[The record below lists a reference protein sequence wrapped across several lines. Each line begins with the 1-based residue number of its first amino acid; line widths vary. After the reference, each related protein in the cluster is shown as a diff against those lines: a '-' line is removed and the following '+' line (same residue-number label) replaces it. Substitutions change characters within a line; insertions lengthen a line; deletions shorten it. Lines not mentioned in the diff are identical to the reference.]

1 MTKKIFYKIGE
12 ACRKLDIQP
21 YVLRYWE
28 TEFPEL
34 KPSKSRSGQRVY
46 TEEELVLI
54 KKIKALLYDDGFT
67 IAGAKKKLEAAANG
81 EGTLQTAE
89 EIPAP
94 REVQA
99 LRQGIE
105 KALEDAKG
113 ILEILG

>member
-1 MTKKIFYKIGE
+1 MSKKIFYKIGE

-46 TEEELVLI
+46 TEEELTLI

-81 EGTLQTAE
+81 QDELSGTDVPVPQ
-89 EIPAP
+89 EIHS
-94 REVQA
+94 

-105 KALEDAKG
+105 NALEEAKG